1 MSAFEAQTSDCA
13 KSILGISLTLRDI
26 LLPWISRL
34 ERRLLKYRDL
44 HCLNIF
50 ASSQKSST

>member
-1 MSAFEAQTSDCA
+1 MSAFEAQTRDCA
-13 KSILGISLTLRDI
+13 KSILGISVTLRDI

-44 HCLNIF
+44 LCLNIF
-50 ASSQKSST
+50 ARSQKSST